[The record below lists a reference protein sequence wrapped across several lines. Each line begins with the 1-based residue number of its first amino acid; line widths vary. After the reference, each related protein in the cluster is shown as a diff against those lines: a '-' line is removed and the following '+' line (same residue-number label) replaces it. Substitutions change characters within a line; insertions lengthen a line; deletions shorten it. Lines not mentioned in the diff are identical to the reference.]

1 MPWKSSACCLAL
13 WLGFGAS
20 QAIAQ
25 TPQPAVFP
33 VFPGGKAPEPTPI
46 ASTPAQT
53 PGPAPFPQG
62 SGPQVIG
69 STGPIV
75 PTSGTSDTQTLPTP
89 NPFPEPTP
97 ESVPNNSVPG
107 NPGAPRVLKD
117 QRGAAFILISNNNG
131 SNERIGIDF
140 DSDDADFALSP
151 TPDKPYLNLEG
162 EYLLFTPRGNPS
174 AVAETRPGPGT
185 GKYSDTVFIPGGFE
199 SGFRF
204 GASWIDPVRE
214 VDMALRYTYY
224 SWQSDI
230 WSYSPVSPSPIFYP
244 YYPNPAAMSGN
255 STTSLIAYPSGGL
268 NPLLMAPTYVGPVA
282 QVSARSNI
290 IFQFADLEFAK
301 SFRPDERIDFRVF
314 AGPRYAY
321 LSQSL
326 QAQYTG
332 GSVAS
337 ADYGSRVMFNGAGM
351 RIGGDARANLFR
363 NLGVRLWGSA
373 SVLAGAYE
381 GRVDQSING
390 NNIASM
396 RETVPG
402 AVPILD
408 GGIGIVL
415 GDSRVGLTIGYEFQ
429 SWLNVLQGYSG
440 TYDTYQTRL
449 QRQYGN
455 LGFDGFSGLGIQ
467 ARMSW

>member
-13 WLGFGAS
+13 LLGFGAS
-20 QAIAQ
+20 HGIAQ
-25 TPQPAVFP
+25 IPQPTKFP
-33 VFPGGKAPEPTPI
+33 GFPGGKAPEPTPI
-46 ASTPAQT
+46 SDAATGSNAPKGPVPQANGSFGLVVPASATSQT
-53 PGPAPFPQG
+53 D
-62 SGPQVIG
+62 
-69 STGPIV
+69 TGV
-75 PTSGTSDTQTLPTP
+75 LPTP
-89 NPFPEPTP
+89 NLFPEPRP
-97 ESVPNNSVPG
+97 ESVPG
-107 NPGAPRVLKD
+107 NPGGARVLKD
-117 QRGAAFILISNNNG
+117 QRGSSFILITDNNG
-131 SNERIGIDF
+131 NNERIGIDF
-140 DSDDADFALSP
+140 ESDGTDFNL
-151 TPDKPYLNLEG
+151 TVDPDKPYLNLEG

-185 GKYSDTVFIPGGFE
+185 GQYSDTVFIPSGFE

-204 GASWIDPVRE
+204 GASWVDPARD
-214 VDMALRYTYY
+214 VDLALRYTYY

-230 WSYSPVSPSPIFYP
+230 WSYSPVASSPIYYP
-244 YYPNPAAMSGN
+244 YYPNPAAMSGTSN
-255 STTSLIAYPSGGL
+255 SSLVAYPTGGL

-282 QVSARSNI
+282 QVSAKSNI
-290 IFQFADLEFAK
+290 QFQFGDLEFAK
-301 SFRPDERIDFRVF
+301 TFKSADLVDIRLF

-321 LSQSL
+321 LSQAL

-332 GSVAS
+332 GSVSS
-337 ADYGSRVMFNGAGM
+337 ANYGSKVMFNGAGM
-351 RIGGDARANLFR
+351 RVGGDAVLKLFQYS
-363 NLGVRLWGSA
+363 GIRLWGSA

-408 GGIGIVL
+408 GGIGLVF

-429 SWLNVLQGYSG
+429 SWINVLQGYTG
-440 TYDTYQTRL
+440 TYDTYQTRM

-455 LGFDGFSGLGIQ
+455 LGFDGFSGLGVQ
-467 ARMSW
+467 GRVSW